1 MVTAVVEKPRKM
13 VRPASI
19 SEIVIKEIPKQ
30 PVTPTTVMEV
40 ITEVA
45 PEEQISPAQCNTVYS
60 HLQIETEI
68 MVCCPKCKTLETVY
82 FSRGQVMPTQKF
94 HQENQKLYHD
104 CGSTIPCKLF
114 HYGW

>member
-1 MVTAVVEKPRKM
+1 MS
-13 VRPASI
+13 PATI
-19 SEIVIKEIPKQ
+19 SEIVVQKAPEQCAP
-30 PVTPTTVMEV
+30 PTTIMEV
-40 ITEVA
+40 ITEVE
-45 PEEQISPAQCNTVYS
+45 PEHQISPALSNTLYS
-60 HLQIETEI
+60 NLQIETEI

-94 HQENQKLYHD
+94 HQQNQKLYHD